1 MNRLSVVAP
10 ATAFVALSSAFTFS
24 AMAQSRVEVGVL
36 ECRGST
42 TSFIVGSVT
51 DMGCMFRPANGGGTR
66 AISRLRRAGVDLGL
80 NQQIAVVWA
89 VWAPSSGDPRR
100 DLAGNYAGGAPR
112 SALASAPTH

>member
-51 DMGCMFRPANGGGTR
+51 DMGCMFRPANGAPLEPYR
-66 AISRLRRAGVDLGL
+66 ACGARASISA
-80 NQQIAVVWA
+80 
-89 VWAPSSGDPRR
+89 
-100 DLAGNYAGGAPR
+100 
-112 SALASAPTH
+112 

>member
-51 DMGCMFRPANGGGTR
+51 EMGCMFRPANGAALEPYR
-66 AISRLRRAGVDLGL
+66 ACGARASISA
-80 NQQIAVVWA
+80 
-89 VWAPSSGDPRR
+89 
-100 DLAGNYAGGAPR
+100 
-112 SALASAPTH
+112 